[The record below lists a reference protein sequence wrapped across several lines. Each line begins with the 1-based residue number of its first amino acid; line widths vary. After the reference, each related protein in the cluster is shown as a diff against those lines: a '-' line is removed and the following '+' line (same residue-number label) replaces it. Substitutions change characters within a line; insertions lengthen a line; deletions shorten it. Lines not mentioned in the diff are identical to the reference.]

1 MSYFDNLEK
10 LLEEYDWKPNNQK
23 KTPKIRKGEYSL
35 SVGLTCHWMKPG
47 KPTLPTIR
55 MRKDP
60 RIYNEC
66 KKLFPDFDFEMV
78 IINKNFLCAPH
89 KDINNTTESLI
100 VGLGDYDGGDLCI
113 EDHKT
118 GQVSKHCIWRS
129 PLYFNGKDNR
139 HWTDDFTGTRYTV
152 VLGNAKFI
160 AHRDG
165 DEKQKMNSQICADGC
180 G

>member
-1 MSYFDNLEK
+1 MNNVEYKGFYHTKLKTDYPEFQEYLDEFAYFYL
-10 LLEEYDWKPNNQK
+10 
-23 KTPKIRKGEYSL
+23 PKSFKWH
-35 SVGLTCHWMKPG
+35 SVT
-47 KPTLPTIR
+47 
-55 MRKDP
+55 
-60 RIYNEC
+60 
-66 KKLFPDFDFEMV
+66 
-78 IINKNFLCAPH
+78 INKNFKCPPH

-118 GQVSKHCIWRS
+118 GEVSKHCIWRS

-139 HWTDDFTGTRYTV
+139 HWTDDYTGTRYTV

-165 DEKQKMNSQICADGC
+165 GEKQKMNSQICADGC